1 MVATMLNS
9 FAVVAPK
16 PGAICSK
23 LGTTSVSA
31 GKRFTC
37 IKSGK
42 KLVWNSGV
50 PVTPSIKPSSSASP
64 TPNSTAT
71 PQKSMA
77 PQPSP
82 SQSDTVQSSP
92 SPTPSSTPAPTST
105 ATWRDETAPGYEK
118 ELSPV
123 TEAAFKDF
131 IQTYMSR
138 LTDEKPNINYIVE
151 PNMDP
156 VKVKEIKDTVD
167 ASAIFFANERPIA
180 VKTNIWISMSR
191 QFQWLYDNLKSS
203 LSYES
208 LDGGWLEAKLE
219 RSKKEPN
226 FMGGGAPG
234 DGRDGVAVLFFNRGD
249 NSSWGNSFWSQV
261 PGHEYAHVVQRY
273 ELNGTMAPMLC
284 WVREGNANFY
294 GWLIAGRNSQGAFRN
309 FWLQAL
315 SQMEQLGGVP
325 NPTAKSAGYWS
336 NLFIENELKSPAE
349 CDPWLNYILGAM
361 AFQYLAGTYGN
372 QKIQDFYLGLRDGWR
387 GTCSE
392 PLNSR
397 GLPCESWKKVFLK
410 SFGITGEDAY
420 PKFGKYIVDELKW
433 AQGKT
438 VLWDSDALKIA
449 PIPIR

>member
-1 MVATMLNS
+1 M
-9 FAVVAPK
+9 
-16 PGAICSK
+16 GA
-23 LGTTSVSA
+23 TSVLA

-42 KLVWNSGV
+42 KLVWNAGV
-50 PVTPSIKPSSSASP
+50 AVSPVAKPSL
-64 TPNSTAT
+64 T
-71 PQKSMA
+71 
-77 PQPSP
+77 
-82 SQSDTVQSSP
+82 P
-92 SPTPSSTPAPTST
+92 SPTPTLTPIQTPQPAQSSIDSLQPSPNTSPTIKPIPSSTS
-105 ATWRDETAPGYEK
+105 TWRDETASGYEK

-156 VKVKEIKDTVD
+156 LKVKEIKDTVD
-167 ASAIFFANERPIA
+167 ASAIFFANERPIT

-191 QFQWLYDNLKSS
+191 QFQWLYENMKSNLT
-203 LSYES
+203 YES

-284 WVREGNANFY
+284 WIREGNANFY
-294 GWLIAGRNSQGAFRN
+294 GWLLAGRNSQGAFRN

-315 SQMEQLGGVP
+315 SQMEQLGGIS
-325 NPTAKSAGYWS
+325 NPTSKSADYWI

-349 CDPWLNYILGAM
+349 CDPWINYILGAM

-410 SFGITGEDAY
+410 SFGITAEEAY

-438 VLWDSDALKIA
+438 ILWDSDALKIA
-449 PIPIR
+449 PIPTR